1 MSNKFDNFVQELQE
15 QIFEETREEYGE
27 VAYQQWRNPLYV
39 RTMKDPQQLF

>member
-27 VAYQQWRNPLYV
+27 VVYQL
-39 RTMKDPQQLF
+39 